1 MVRQAE
7 SFRISFLPVFL
18 FFVTAYIIGLMFIY
32 QIVRVYLL
40 YPLMQEI
47 PAGKW
52 MVIFLVAMTGAV
64 CGIYPLFL
72 MIFQTTRV
80 HVSKIGIEGENILFH
95 TGYAKWDKI
104 VSIKSNNAPFVRYI
118 RIELKNQSPFTIPI
132 SLSDLE
138 GFQDSIFHQAPPESA
153 AYKFFYVYFND

>member
-1 MVRQAE
+1 MIRQAE

-18 FFVTAYIIGLMFIY
+18 FFVTSYVIGLMFIY
-32 QIVRVYLL
+32 QVVRIYLL

-52 MVIFLVAMTGAV
+52 MVVLLVVFTSAL
-64 CGIYPLFL
+64 CGLYPLFL

-80 HVSKIGIEGENILFH
+80 QVSKVGIEGENLFSH
-95 TGYAKWDKI
+95 TGYAKWNQI
-104 VSIKSNNAPFVRYI
+104 VSIRSNNAPFVRYV
-118 RIELKNQSPFTIPI
+118 RVELKDQTYFTIPI

-138 GFQDSIFHQAPPESA
+138 GFEEAVFGSAPTDST
-153 AYKFFYVYFND
+153 AYKFFYAYFTE